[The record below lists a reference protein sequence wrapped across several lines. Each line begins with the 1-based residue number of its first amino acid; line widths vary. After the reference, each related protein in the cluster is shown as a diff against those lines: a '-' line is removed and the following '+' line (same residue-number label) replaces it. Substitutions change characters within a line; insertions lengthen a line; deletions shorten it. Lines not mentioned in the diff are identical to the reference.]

1 MGFANMKVPDACET
15 TFFVLWERIASLV
28 ELYCSPVEAHRQY
41 RTDFLVF
48 AVIGFFPTES

>member
-1 MGFANMKVPDACET
+1 MKVPDACET